1 MTLEQGRWKLRKK
14 WREILDDLDPRE
26 VCHHLYQ
33 AKVLTQD
40 DMEFINEERNGSKK
54 RCRHLLLKVFLD
66 KNPDTIHKF
75 FEWLSEK
82 DYHHLCT
89 GIHHQE
95 SSALEEDED
104 DDDDDDDDADKTLRE
119 SEMAEISRAI
129 AVDDVWQD
137 IGILAGG
144 LTLGEVN
151 SIESNPNPTLRPMK
165 MLLLWRSNAA
175 EKVANVRPLTRR
187 EVNAVLADI
196 DCDVR
201 V

>member
-14 WREILDDLDPRE
+14 WREILSDLEPRE

-40 DMEFINEERNGSKK
+40 DMEVINEERDVRKK

-66 KNPDTIHKF
+66 KNPDTIQKF
-75 FEWLSEK
+75 FECLSEK
-82 DYHHLCT
+82 SYRHLCT

-104 DDDDDDDDADKTLRE
+104 EDDADETMRE
-119 SEMAEISRAI
+119 SEMAEISRVI
-129 AVDDVWQD
+129 AEDDVWRD

-144 LTLGEVN
+144 LTLRDVN

-175 EKVANVRPLTRR
+175 ENVANVRPLTRR
-187 EVNAVLADI
+187 EVNAALSDVH
-196 DCDVR
+196 CNVR